1 MAISATEGL
10 AWRPYQQLSER
21 DPIGTW
27 IGAHAGVGN
36 GTGGTIRTIWNLD
49 TGFMYMLQLMSG
61 TQADA
66 NDLGSNVIEFAYTTG
81 ENISTGAPVYRQNL
95 DGLSTPISFQRAAV
109 WEPPKFFVLPDQGF
123 PATCIVT
130 TQNNDLQG
138 FSHGCRLL
146 VWPRNTFV
154 RVPMHLMAVWLA

>member
-1 MAISATEGL
+1 MAITATEGL
-10 AWRPYQQLSER
+10 GWLPYQQLNDR

-49 TGFMYMLQLMSG
+49 VGFMYMLQLMSG

-66 NDLGSNVIEFAYTTG
+66 NNLGSDIIEFAYTTG
-81 ENISTGAPVYRQNL
+81 EIISSGAVVLRQNL
-95 DGLSTPISFQRAAV
+95 DGLNTPDSLQKAAV
-109 WEPPKFFVLPDQGF
+109 WEPPKFFVLPDPNQ

-130 TQNNDLQG
+130 TDNNDLQG

>member
-1 MAISATEGL
+1 MSITATEGL
-10 AWRPYQQLSER
+10 AWRPFQQLSER

-49 TGFMYMLQLMSG
+49 VGFMYMLQMMSG

-66 NDLGSNVIEFAYTTG
+66 NDLGGDFIEFAFTTG
-81 ENISTGAPVYRQNL
+81 ENIASGNAVYRQVLNGG
-95 DGLSTPISFQRAAV
+95 DTPISFQTAAI
-109 WEPPKFFVLPDQGF
+109 WEPPKFFVLPDRDQ

-130 TQNNDLQG
+130 TENLDLQG

-146 VWPRNTFV
+146 IWPRNTFV
-154 RVPMHLMAVWLA
+154 RVPMHEMAVWLA